1 MARAA
6 REPTSIVARFFA
18 RLRTAREGATAV
30 EFALIA
36 TPFLALM
43 FGILE
48 LGLVFMVST
57 TLDNATDTAARKIR
71 TGQFQLAGGG
81 TASTFETQ
89 ICNNMSWLGSG
100 CAAKLHIDVRTY
112 PKFAD
117 VADIDPTT
125 NGAFD
130 DKKTTFVPGGPE
142 AIVVVRA
149 YYEWTLIT
157 PMLNEGLETMGGKR
171 LITSTATFRNEPFES

>member
-1 MARAA
+1 MASKA
-6 REPTSIVARFFA
+6 PNSMSFFA
-18 RLRTAREGATAV
+18 RFRRARSGATAV

-36 TPFLALM
+36 APFMALL

-48 LGLVFMVST
+48 LGMVFMVST
-57 TLDNATDTAARKIR
+57 TLDNATDAAARKIR

-81 TASTFETQ
+81 TAATFKTQ
-89 ICNNMSWLGSG
+89 ICDNMSFLGAS
-100 CAAKLHIDVRTY
+100 CASQLHIDVRTY

-117 VADIDPTT
+117 VAAIDPTT
-125 NGAFD
+125 KGAFD

-157 PMLNEGLETMGGKR
+157 PMLNEGLETLSGGKR
-171 LITSTATFRNEPFES
+171 LITSTATFRNEPYTS